1 MQHLARV
8 NGCAAGL
15 ALYLFLILIIPV
27 GALKVKHYSFL
38 GILFYCISPTQRH
51 AKCLEIAVINGA
63 EVNNTDKNGIPVLL
77 FACETAM
84 DNEDMCL
91 LLIQKGAEPNS
102 KQEVGFVILFS
113 VNDYSSILL
122 IIPFIYIELTSMSS
136 FVQALDIENH
146 VISIQN
152 VSVIRLNVLK

>member
-1 MQHLARV
+1 M
-8 NGCAAGL
+8 
-15 ALYLFLILIIPV
+15 
-27 GALKVKHYSFL
+27 
-38 GILFYCISPTQRH
+38 
-51 AKCLEIAVINGA
+51 INGA

-102 KQEVGFVILFS
+102 KQEVGFVVLLP
-113 VNDYSSILL
+113 VNDCSSILL
-122 IIPFIYIELTSMSS
+122 ITPFVYMELTSMSS

-146 VISIQN
+146 VISI
-152 VSVIRLNVLK
+152 SVIRLNMLK